1 MSPETSTLISAVFL
15 LVGGGAAVTMMF
27 RLGRQASSRWLTIL
41 HRICGWT
48 FAIIYFVMVAV
59 MLGRMEHYWEE
70 LSPLTTIHC
79 TFSVLLFTLIVAKLL
94 IPRFFPGL
102 AKYLFPLGFSV
113 FLTAFCLV
121 GISGGFFL
129 LRKVQ
134 RFPYISHADL
144 SDSVLD
150 VSLGRQLFI
159 TKCSTCH
166 VLNEILD
173 RRSAAE
179 WERTVNRMLENASPR
194 ISPGEGKQ
202 ILHFLVKT
210 RGEKD

>member
-1 MSPETSTLISAVFL
+1 MSPETSTLISTVFL
-15 LVGGGAAVTMMF
+15 ILGGGAALSMMF
-27 RLGRQASSRWLTIL
+27 RLGRQAASPRLTFL

-48 FAIIYFVMVAV
+48 FALIYLWMVV
-59 MLGRMEHYWEE
+59 EMLDRMEHYWEE
-70 LSPLTTIHC
+70 LSPLTTLHC
-79 TFSVLLFTLIVAKLL
+79 TFAVLLFMLLVAKLL
-94 IPRFFPGL
+94 IPRFFPGF

-173 RRSAAE
+173 RRSATE
-179 WERTVNRMLENASPR
+179 WEQTVNRMMANASPR
-194 ISPGEGKQ
+194 ISPGEGRQ
-202 ILHFLVKT
+202 ILHFLVTT